1 MAHFKMKKDSYL
13 WNCRCKF
20 EHVKF
25 QTSYQKIDKIY
36 SNQSITFKI
45 YSKHIYK
52 WQMVVKS
59 KRIQRIYVKIFPKII
74 HVMNVNMLK
83 TNIFNS

>member
-13 WNCRCKF
+13 WNCHCKF

-25 QTSYQKIDKIY
+25 QTSYKKID
-36 SNQSITFKI
+36 KI
-45 YSKHIYK
+45 YSKHIYER
-52 WQMVVKS
+52 QMVVKS
-59 KRIQRIYVKIFPKII
+59 KRTPRIYVKIFPEVI